1 MNDTNDKFD
10 NAVGNVILL
19 CVRHIYFSRIIVLA
33 EPCLIIDH
41 YLNEIIY
48 ISEIIYMYISSLPV
62 SIFVCTFVL
71 RCNTNNYCNKNN
83 IQLLLIMQVH

>member
-1 MNDTNDKFD
+1 MNDTNDKFY

-19 CVRHIYFSRIIVLA
+19 CARHIYFSRIIVLA
-33 EPCLIIDH
+33 EPCLIIDLNH
-41 YLNEIIY
+41 YLN
-48 ISEIIYMYISSLPV
+48 EIIYMYISSLPV